1 MPTLTFEDSQ
11 IKAIEKFEK
20 QFAPEIESFEI
31 GKSQTNS
38 KVSGVADVAE
48 DEKENISTSFY
59 YCCDLEKKICNDAF
73 LSCIVL
79 KTKMIIL
86 TSVLWS

>member
-1 MPTLTFEDSQ
+1 MNL
-11 IKAIEKFEK
+11 K
-20 QFAPEIESFEI
+20 
-31 GKSQTNS
+31 
-38 KVSGVADVAE
+38 

-79 KTKMIIL
+79 KTKMINPY
-86 TSVLWS
+86 